1 MLPADTMPDA
11 TEWVKVSENIVKTR
25 IWLYQVQQIDT
36 IDPIYADKIGHI
48 RYLLTVCLEEIDKLG
63 AHDGKGWLC

>member
-1 MLPADTMPDA
+1 MTGVQTCALPICRSSADI
-11 TEWVKVSENIVKTR
+11 IVKTR
-25 IWLYQVQQIDT
+25 IWLYQVQQLDT